1 MLKAD
6 RYRDNIFK
14 YFFTSFYCMKKHS
27 IQSDNDLLIYRETEK
42 LFRELQAE
50 NRLIDTLKNENESE
64 SKYAKIKKF
73 NKPNEKG

>member
-1 MLKAD
+1 
-6 RYRDNIFK
+6 
-14 YFFTSFYCMKKHS
+14 MKKHS